1 MLLLFI
7 SHNEP
12 FCDKILVLKLLT
24 KMLSAN

>member
-7 SHNEP
+7 FHGEP
-12 FCDKILVLKLLT
+12 LCDKILVLKLLT